1 MATAW
6 MISDDLAI
14 NKFNPYTWSG
24 TYGVPTD
31 GSKWQSDGTYTVEID
46 ERPTVYTDSN
56 ADIKDFNSVDLMRS
70 GPMYLK
76 EMPGQP
82 AAPFN
87 GFPARKY
94 EFDNGVVTWNRPD
107 LARGARGEYA
117 FQEPRAKTWDLWL
130 VLAALLIAVLIYMRM
145 RR

>member
-1 MATAW
+1 

-14 NKFNPYTWSG
+14 NRFNPYTWSG
-24 TYGVPTD
+24 TYGVPSD

-56 ADIKDFNSVDLMRS
+56 SDLKDFNPIHVMRS
-70 GPMYLK
+70 GPMYLE

-107 LARGARGEYA
+107 LARGTRGEYA
-117 FQEPRAKTWDLWL
+117 FQAPRAKTWDLWV